1 MTKFFAEL
9 LVTLGLKIY
18 DRVAAGPKYVK
29 GKGPGKREKR
39 LLEKIDKIKK
49 HISVV
54 LICVLVFTGFALTGC
69 ANKVIMIRDEQAVQL
84 AED

>member
-9 LVTLGLKIY
+9 LVTLGLAIY
-18 DRVAAGPKYVK
+18 DRAAKGPEYVK

-39 LLEKIDKIKK
+39 LLKKIDKIKK

-54 LICVLVFTGFALTGC
+54 LLCVLITIPVFVGC
-69 ANKVIMIRDEQAVQL
+69 GNKVIMIRDDQAFQL

>member
-39 LLEKIDKIKK
+39 LLKKIDKIKK

-54 LICVLVFTGFALTGC
+54 LICALITIPVFVGC

>member
-54 LICVLVFTGFALTGC
+54 LICVLMLTGLALAGC
-69 ANKVIMIRDEQAVQL
+69 GKVIMIQDKQAVQL